1 MDRLEEWRTF
11 VSVATKRSFAEAAR
25 LHGRSPQAVTRAIA
39 ALEGR
44 LGSRLLHRTTRAV
57 SLTDEGARCLERARE
72 LLAEFE
78 ALESSAETRVDL
90 GGALTVAAPV
100 LFGQMHVLPILTTF
114 LAQHSLVTA
123 RALLHDR
130 VVSLSEEGVDVAVR
144 IGALSDSSLRV
155 RLVGHVSSVIC
166 ASPEYL
172 KKHRPPRD
180 LDELEDHATIA
191 FTGTTPVPDRW
202 SFGAAE
208 GKRDRV
214 VRTRPV
220 LTVNTAQAA
229 IDAAVAGLGLT
240 RVISYQ
246 VASLIAK
253 QKLKVVLREYA
264 PSPMPVHVVQLP
276 GVGTRT
282 AAAFIEYAAERLRT
296 LLR

>member
-1 MDRLEEWRTF
+1 MDRLDEWRTF
-11 VSVATKRSFAEAAR
+11 VSVATKLSFAEAAR
-25 LHGRSPQAVTRAIA
+25 VQGRSPQAITRAIA
-39 ALEGR
+39 ALEDR
-44 LGSRLLHRTTRAV
+44 LGTRLLHRTTRAV

-78 ALESSAETRVDL
+78 ALESSPDARVDL
-90 GGALTVAAPV
+90 RGALTVAAPV
-100 LFGQMHVLPILTTF
+100 LFGQLHVLPILTAF
-114 LAQHSLVTA
+114 LALHPSASA

-130 VVSLSEEGVDVAVR
+130 IVSLSEEGVDVAVR

-155 RLVGHVSSVIC
+155 RLLGHVRSVIC

-172 KKHRPPRD
+172 KKHRAPRD
-180 LDELEDHATIA
+180 VDELGEHATIA
-191 FTGTTPVPDRW
+191 FTGTTPIPDRW
-202 SFGAAE
+202 SFESAE

-214 VRTRPV
+214 VRTQPV

-229 IDAAVAGLGLT
+229 VDAAASGLGLT

-246 VASLIAK
+246 IASLVADK
-253 QKLKVVLREYA
+253 KLKVVLREYE
-264 PSPMPVHVVQLP
+264 PLPMPVHLVQLP

-282 AAAFIEYAAERLRT
+282 SAAFMDFAAERLRA